1 MAVVAGL
8 NFFGPQILLC
18 LPRGRPL
25 VDTPWIIAATPPMV
39 HSLLA
44 STTPYPC
51 PCPCPIFVCLFG
63 LLIFCH
69 GFIALVDWNW
79 MLLIANVV
87 SSSPN
92 PFLYRCFILIFDFFS
107 SKSSKISDFVFEY
120 DILLPSQIRSYST
133 PANGSEN
140 IHL

>member
-1 MAVVAGL
+1 MNEHQRRGKSRSGTETDNGGGGL

-51 PCPCPIFVCLFG
+51 PCPCPPIFVCLFG

-69 GFIALVDWNW
+69 G
-79 MLLIANVV
+79 
-87 SSSPN
+87 
-92 PFLYRCFILIFDFFS
+92 
-107 SKSSKISDFVFEY
+107 
-120 DILLPSQIRSYST
+120 
-133 PANGSEN
+133 
-140 IHL
+140 